1 MDKNRHV
8 SYEEIDKVMEIYD
21 LDYSL
26 KEIANY
32 MNWEYNETLRGQLR
46 RLVKQIKT
54 YKSHEA
60 QVKLL

>member
-1 MDKNRHV
+1 
-8 SYEEIDKVMEIYD
+8 MEIYD

-46 RLVKQIKT
+46 RLVKQITT
-54 YKSHEA
+54 YKHHEA
-60 QVKLL
+60 QEKLL

>member
-1 MDKNRHV
+1 
-8 SYEEIDKVMEIYD
+8 MEIYD

-32 MNWEYNETLRGQLR
+32 MNWEHNETLRGQLR
-46 RLVKQIKT
+46 RLVKHIKT
-54 YKSHEA
+54 YKNHEA

>member
-32 MNWEYNETLRGQLR
+32 MNWEYNETSRGQLR
-46 RLVKQIKT
+46 RLVKYIKT
-54 YKSHEA
+54 YKNHEA

>member
-1 MDKNRHV
+1 MHV
-8 SYEEIDKVMEIYD
+8 SYEEIDKVMEIYN

>member
-1 MDKNRHV
+1 M
-8 SYEEIDKVMEIYD
+8 
-21 LDYSL
+21 

-54 YKSHEA
+54 YKNHEA
-60 QVKLL
+60 QEKLL

>member
-1 MDKNRHV
+1 MNV

-32 MNWEYNETLRGQLR
+32 MNWEYNETLRGRLR
-46 RLVKQIKT
+46 QLVKQIKT
-54 YKSHEA
+54 YKNREA
-60 QVKLL
+60 QEKLL

>member
-1 MDKNRHV
+1 MHL
-8 SYEEIDKVMEIYD
+8 SYEEIDKVMEIYN

>member
-1 MDKNRHV
+1 MDRNRHA
-8 SYEEIDKVMEIYD
+8 SYEEIDKVIEIYD

>member
-1 MDKNRHV
+1 
-8 SYEEIDKVMEIYD
+8 MEIYD

-54 YKSHEA
+54 YKNHDTSR
-60 QVKLL
+60 KTPLITGNSR